1 LVEILKNL
9 LALRSVFKYQNGQSR
24 AKKMFLKVP
33 SERNLKELIIQKAM
47 KILSF
52 LLVCRFSTLDSH
64 NLQIKL

>member
-1 LVEILKNL
+1 
-9 LALRSVFKYQNGQSR
+9 
-24 AKKMFLKVP
+24 
-33 SERNLKELIIQKAM
+33 LIIQKAM